1 MTEIPKSDGFGN
13 AYWWDGPDRF
23 ENVNRNIIS
32 WAQHEVLFNLISAL
46 APKPV
51 GIDVGGTNRYNV
63 KDCLTLNIDLN
74 ASPDILG
81 RGEELPVKT
90 DSLGFIIS
98 SHTVEHIKNTR
109 ELLQEWVRTLIP
121 GGLIAFALPDKNYF
135 LHDKNNTDEGVAAVS
150 EMSSDECFEIVKEL
164 RSVELLLFNSCQNN
178 FDFEVVMRKK

>member
-51 GIDVGGTNRYNV
+51 GIDVGGTNRYKI
-63 KDCLTLNIDLN
+63 KDSLTLNIDLN

-81 RGEELPVKT
+81 RGEQLPVKT

-109 ELLQEWVRTLIP
+109 ELIQEWVRTLVL
-121 GGLIAFALPDKNYF
+121 GGLIAFTLPDKNYF
-135 LHDKNNTDEGVAAVS
+135 LHNKNNSDEGVAAVS
-150 EMSSDECFEIVKEL
+150 EMSPEECLDIVKEL
-164 RSVELLLFNSCQNN
+164 VGVEIVLFNTRKNN
-178 FDFEVVMRKK
+178 FDFEVVIRKK